1 MLIKTLKAAKKA
13 VVGIIGGTIVLI
25 GVILIFTPGPAALVI
40 FLGLGVL
47 GSEFIWAKLLLERLK
62 QKAKDGVEMYRKF
75 RGRKK
80 T

>member
-1 MLIKTLKAAKKA
+1 MLIKTLKAAKK
-13 VVGIIGGTIVLI
+13 VIVGIIGGTIVLL
-25 GVILIFTPGPAALVI
+25 GAILLFTPGPAAVVI

-62 QKAKDGVEMYRKF
+62 QKAKDGIELYKKF
-75 RGRKK
+75 RNRKK